1 MGITLATFIASG
13 KIPSLIDLLKM
24 EDNEIS
30 RAGLA
35 IFMNL
40 VEIPYMSDEW
50 LDLRDLIMSLI
61 SSGVV
66 SFKNNEH
73 LLGSFR

>member
-1 MGITLATFIASG
+1 
-13 KIPSLIDLLKM
+13 M